1 MRKKKSVRAK
11 GLRNR
16 PTSKSAFLL
25 LLVMLVIAIASLAT
39 LNFGRAML
47 LSNESSKMAGGRL
60 QARMCAE
67 SGAQA
72 VRLFLAYPSAQR
84 QEMGGT
90 WSNPGFF
97 YAKNVIPA
105 PNAQMRGNFS
115 VIAPALDQDGNFSG
129 VRFGLQNESAKLN
142 LNALVQLDS
151 LVQSGAMAG
160 AATSALTG
168 GTGGSTGSTGGSGSG
183 GSNNGGSNSG
193 GNNSGGNNSG
203 GNNGGNNQS
212 GGNNG
217 SGNSST
223 GSTGASSLASQAS
236 QLASQATASTTA
248 SLARNILLSL
258 PGMTL
263 DLADSILDWLD
274 EDDDARE
281 YGAEYDYY
289 AGLQPAYKPANGPME
304 SIEQLLLVKGMT
316 PQILYGFDQNRNG
329 YLDPTEQQMQTM
341 GGGGMG
347 GMMGQVN
354 VASSDPNA
362 SQPAPLGL
370 AAYLTLHS
378 QEKNVAADGTPRINI
393 NGDDLT
399 TLYEDLKNV
408 LSEDQASFIIGY
420 RIGGV
425 AQTNPLVTLASM
437 AAQDAAGGD
446 SSGGA
451 LGTQLQALTGASQ
464 SSGTQAQGQ
473 ANKQA
478 WTSAALQNVDLTQG
492 GKVKFQQVLDL
503 YDATVTMAQGQNAQ
517 NAPSFKS
524 PFTSLPGEM
533 ATTVPILMDKLTT
546 TDSKSVPGRIN
557 IMECPRE
564 ILLGI
569 PGLSDDIVQQ
579 IITAR
584 TDGSD
589 AETRKYEA
597 WLAIEGYLTIDQ
609 LRGLTP
615 LICCGGDV
623 YKAQIVGYL
632 EGDAAFSRIET
643 IVSGAGDLPLI
654 QFYRRLDHLGRGFSV
669 STLGQRPDAII
680 FNQ

>member
-1 MRKKKSVRAK
+1 MRKINRKRQAVRNGRPVKK
-11 GLRNR
+11 
-16 PTSKSAFLL
+16 PAFLL
-25 LLVMLVIAIASLAT
+25 LLVMLVVAIASLAT

-72 VRLFLAYPSAQR
+72 VRLFLAYPASQR

-105 PNAQMRGNFS
+105 PTAQMRGNFS
-115 VIAPALDQDGNFSG
+115 VLAPALDQDGNFNG

-142 LNALVQLDS
+142 LMALVQLDT
-151 LVQSGAMAG
+151 LVQSGALASS
-160 AATSALTG
+160 AASSLTG
-168 GTGGSTGSTGGSGSG
+168 GATGGASTGT
-183 GSNNGGSNSG
+183 G
-193 GNNSGGNNSG
+193 GNNSGGGNSG
-203 GNNGGNNQS
+203 GNNGGGGNSGGGNNSGGSQS
-212 GGNNG
+212 GGN
-217 SGNSST
+217 SGL
-223 GSTGASSLASQAS
+223 GATSSLASQAS

-248 SLARNILLSL
+248 SLARNIMMSL

-274 EDDDARE
+274 EDDDTRE
-281 YGAEYDYY
+281 YGAESDYY
-289 AGLQPAYKPANGPME
+289 ATLQPPYKPPNGPME

-329 YLDPTEQQMQTM
+329 FLDPPEQQMQTM
-341 GGGGMG
+341 GGSPMG
-347 GMMGQVN
+347 VMG
-354 VASSDPNA
+354 AGATTATDPNA
-362 SQPAPLGL
+362 VQPAPLGL

-393 NGDDLT
+393 NSDDLT
-399 TLYEDLKNV
+399 VLYEDLKNV
-408 LSEDQASFIIGY
+408 LDENQASFIIAY

-425 AQTNPLVTLASM
+425 AKTNPLVTLASM

-446 SSGGA
+446 STDGA
-451 LGTQLQALTGASQ
+451 MGTQLQSLLGASQ
-464 SSGTQAQGQ
+464 SGSQAQGQ
-473 ANKQA
+473 ARTTPWNV
-478 WTSAALQNVDLTQG
+478 SALSNIDLTQG

-503 YDATVTMAQGQNAQ
+503 YDATVTLAQGQNAQ
-517 NAPSFKS
+517 NAPSYKS
-524 PFTSLPGEM
+524 PFNALPGDM
-533 ATTVPILMDKLTT
+533 AVTVPILMDKLTT
-546 TDSKSVPGRIN
+546 SASKSVPGRIN

-564 ILLGI
+564 ILMGI
-569 PGLSDDIVQQ
+569 PGLSDDTVQQ

-589 AETRKYEA
+589 AQTRRFEA

-623 YKAQIVGYL
+623 FKAQIVGYL

-643 IVSGAGDLPLI
+643 IVSAAGDLPLI

-669 STLGQRPDAII
+669 STLGQRPDALILE
-680 FNQ
+680 

>member
-1 MRKKKSVRAK
+1 MSARKRQRHHRYRHTKK
-11 GLRNR
+11 
-16 PTSKSAFLL
+16 PAFLL

-47 LSNESSKMAGGRL
+47 LSNESAKMAGGRL

-72 VRLFLAYPSAQR
+72 VRLFLAYPAAQR
-84 QEMGGT
+84 QGMGGT

-115 VIAPALDQDGNFSG
+115 VIAPALDQEGNFSG

-142 LNALVQLDS
+142 LNALVQLDT

-160 AATSALTG
+160 SAASALTG
-168 GTGGSTGSTGGSGSG
+168 GTGTGGSSTGGNNSG
-183 GSNNGGSNSG
+183 GNSSGGNNNG
-193 GNNSGGNNSG
+193 GNNSGGNN
-203 GNNGGNNQS
+203 NNNSGNNQ
-212 GGNNG
+212 N
-217 SGNSST
+217 SGNSSG
-223 GSTGASSLASQAS
+223 GSTSGGSSLASQAT

-248 SLARNILLSL
+248 TLARNILMSL
-258 PGMTL
+258 PGMTM

-274 EDDDARE
+274 EDDDMRE

-289 AGLQPAYKPANGPME
+289 AGMQPAYKPANGPME

-316 PQILYGFDQNRNG
+316 PQILYGYDQNRNG
-329 YLDPTEQQMQTM
+329 FLDPTEQQMQTM
-341 GGGGMG
+341 GSNPMG
-347 GMMGQVN
+347 GMAAPV
-354 VASSDPNA
+354 STDPNA
-362 SQPAPLGL
+362 SKPSPLGL

-378 QEKNVAADGTPRINI
+378 QEKNVASDGTPRINI

-408 LSEDQASFIIGY
+408 LDEDKASFIIGY

-446 SSGGA
+446 STDGA
-451 LGTQLQALTGASQ
+451 MGTQLQSLLGASQ
-464 SSGTQAQGQ
+464 GAGTQGQGQ
-473 ANKQA
+473 NNKQPWSA
-478 WTSAALQNVDLTQG
+478 AALQNVDLTQG

-503 YDATVTMAQGQNAQ
+503 FDATVTMAQGQNAQ

-524 PFTSLPGEM
+524 PFTSLPGDM
-533 ATTVPILMDKLTT
+533 AVTVPILMDKLTT

-564 ILLGI
+564 ILMGI
-569 PGLSDDIVQQ
+569 PGLSDDTVQQ

-584 TDGSD
+584 TDSSD
-589 AETRKYEA
+589 AETRKFEA

-623 YKAQIVGYL
+623 FKAQIVGYL

-669 STLGQRPDAII
+669 STLGQRPDALIL
-680 FNQ
+680 NQ